1 MKAEITLGYDAET
14 DCIGKIRVDVIQDI
28 HTVLC
33 GQSGSGKSI
42 YLLYLIYQLMSLD
55 VPLEL
60 FICDP
65 KNSGDFTGIVPPDHF
80 ATGMEESANMIHAY
94 YDLFLQTPE
103 NNDTLRL
110 LLIDEYA
117 GLITSLP
124 DIIGNK
130 GGKAE
135 TEKIK
140 SEMASIYMLSRS
152 KRVGLWVVFQR
163 PSASY
168 FTASSGALDNAMI
181 KIVLGKISTQTHIA
195 LFPNEQLEN
204 EEFAKTFRAGKG
216 SGFVWIE
223 GRPLKALKV
232 PYISDKTALTK
243 LLQHKARIKF
253 GNF

>member
-1 MKAEITLGYDAET
+1 MTAEITIGYDAET
-14 DCIGKIRVDVIQDI
+14 DCVGKIKMDIIQDI
-28 HTVLC
+28 HMVLC
-33 GQSGSGKSI
+33 GQSGSGKSL
-42 YLLYLIYQLMSLD
+42 YLLYLINQLMSLD

-80 ATGMEESANMIHAY
+80 ATGMEPVAKMINAY
-94 YDLFLQTPE
+94 YELFLQTPE

-110 LLIDEYA
+110 ILVDEYA
-117 GLITSLP
+117 ALITSLP
-124 DIIGNK
+124 DIIG
-130 GGKAE
+130 KADA
-135 TEKIK
+135 EKIK
-140 SEMASIYMLSRS
+140 SKIASMYMLSRS
-152 KRVGLWVVFQR
+152 KRVGLWIVFQR

-168 FTASSGALDNAMI
+168 FTASSGALDNAMC
-181 KIVLGKISTQTHIA
+181 KIVLGKVSTQTHIA

-204 EEFAKTFRAGKG
+204 EEFASTFRAGKG

-232 PYISDKTALTK
+232 PYISSKPALIK
-243 LLQHKARIKF
+243 LLQHKAKERW